1 MAALMSLYIFL
12 DQISHHSESTQHL
25 LLDAENCF
33 YERSSEAHAPSF
45 SDSAGPASRTGDVP
59 THFPEP

>member
-12 DQISHHSESTQHL
+12 NQIGHHSESTQHL

-33 YERSSEAHAPSF
+33 CETSFEAHAPSF
-45 SDSAGPASRTGDVP
+45 NDSAGPASRTGDVP
-59 THFPEP
+59 AHFPEP